1 MEAVRAYLGL
11 GANLGER
18 EIHLARAAL
27 LLADSPGVQI
37 SRSSSIYQ
45 TAPWGYLEQSD
56 FLNSV
61 LEIETTLDPVGLLEL
76 TQSIER
82 LIGRQPGIRFGPRL
96 IDIDS
101 LLYGEHSVHLE
112 EPDLQIPHPR
122 MHLRAFVLVP
132 LAELAPSLTVPNSSA
147 RVEELRDGVDGKEGV
162 KIWGP
167 PLAEDGN
174 SSG

>member
-1 MEAVRAYLGL
+1 VDAVTAYLGL
-11 GANLGER
+11 GANLVER
-18 EIHLARAAL
+18 EVQLARAAH
-27 LLADSPGVQI
+27 LLAESPLVQI

-45 TAPWGYLEQSD
+45 TAPWGYLEQPD

-61 LEIETTLDPVGLLEL
+61 LEIETTLQPVPLLEL

-96 IDIDS
+96 IDIDI
-101 LLYGEHSVHLE
+101 LLYGEQSVRLE

-122 MHLRAFVLVP
+122 MHLRAFVMVP
-132 LAELAPSLTVPNSSA
+132 LAELTPALVLPNFSA

-162 KIWGP
+162 ILWGP
-167 PLAEDGN
+167 PQFG
-174 SSG
+174 